1 MSDMGLRMAA
11 WLLTYALHSTV
22 LLCAAALLTARVVR
36 GEAWRET
43 LWKAALLGGI
53 VTASLQ
59 SAGWMTGDLGGREL
73 FVLRAAP
80 ATTGP
85 SAPSIASVAS
95 TPSSP
100 SDPSDPSAASTP
112 SAPSVPSALSTAE
125 GASTASVPAET
136 APRIA
141 SPALTAPASPTTAR
155 AADGVSSH
163 STSVPAAGPIDA
175 SPVSK
180 SPPAPLSGRTLLE
193 WAMLA
198 WAAGAAAMLAR
209 LAWRQLRLRR
219 LLRDR
224 ETVSDHAVL
233 AMLAELRRNAGIWR
247 PVRLTACPAT
257 PTPLALGGGEICV
270 PPRFLTGLDPEQQRS
285 ALAHELAHLARRDP
299 AWHFAIGILES
310 VFFFQ
315 PLNRMAR
322 ARLRDSAEF
331 LCDAWAA
338 RQTGSPLG
346 MARCLAEVASWV
358 APGRHPIPAGTM
370 AMAEGGSPLVQRVQ
384 RLTSWRGEPRE
395 GSGIVRLAAAAL
407 LVAAVAAIAPAVAST
422 RAAGPESASTGL
434 AEQKADGQEPV
445 IIRHPDASQP
455 LARRWEWGVEQMGRR
470 GMARAWIAY
479 SVPTRMA
486 ADQGWWVETGGLAL
500 SSMDRAPLNAV
511 LNAPED
517 HAVLLFAVT
526 RDGELERVSGRHG
539 VGMDLGGRTVMWLGA
554 ADGAESFAQ
563 LRRTADGLRDPDL
576 RENLVRM
583 IGIHPG
589 SQAVPYLA
597 AVLGRDGSNGVR
609 QEAAAALALH
619 ATDESLDALRTAVR
633 RDGSDDVRREA
644 VEAIGEHGTA
654 PAAALL
660 RELATGHRDPGIRRT
675 AAEAL
680 GRHPHPSRVETLRAV
695 VFGDRDA
702 DVARE
707 AVETLQKFDP
717 ALSGPLL
724 ERIAWT
730 HPATDVARQAAES
743 LGGLPARSGV
753 ARLDSIA
760 RRHPNPAVAQQAV
773 ESLGGYPESVT
784 GGYLRAIART
794 HPAPRVREEARDQ
807 LSMVITGRRIGA
819 DTHPAAAADADA
831 DAHVDAEAD
840 ADAFAAA
847 DADIQ
852 ARTDAADADI
862 QAHTDAADTD
872 LQARAET
879 ADADIQARAEAAA
892 KLDFDVQVDPAD
904 LDAIRAVRALETSS
918 PTAPATATRRP

>member
-22 LLCAAALLTARVVR
+22 LLCAAALLTARWVR

-53 VTASLQ
+53 ATASIQ
-59 SAGWMTGDLGGREL
+59 SAGWMAGDLGGREL
-73 FVLRAAP
+73 FVLRSAP
-80 ATTGP
+80 ATAEP
-85 SAPSIASVAS
+85 SAPSH
-95 TPSSP
+95 P
-100 SDPSDPSAASTP
+100 SDPSVPSNPSAPSNPSDPSALSGAEAALPASSSTGTARGSESP
-112 SAPSVPSALSTAE
+112 AVTSHAGASDDTEARLIDMSPSTFTIASAPAVRPSD
-125 GASTASVPAET
+125 ASR
-136 APRIA
+136 APESA
-141 SPALTAPASPTTAR
+141 APAQ
-155 AADGVSSH
+155 
-163 STSVPAAGPIDA
+163 
-175 SPVSK
+175 
-180 SPPAPLSGRTLLE
+180 PAPLPGQALLA

-198 WAAGAAAMLAR
+198 WAAGAAMMLAR
-209 LAWRQLRLRR
+209 LAWRQVRLRR
-219 LLRDR
+219 LLHGR
-224 ETVSDHAVL
+224 ESVADDAVL

-247 PVRLTACPAT
+247 PVRLTVCPAT

-346 MARCLAEVASWV
+346 LARCLAEVASWV

-395 GSGIVRLAAAAL
+395 GNGMVRMAAAAL
-407 LVAAVAAIAPAVAST
+407 LIAAVAAIAPAVAST
-422 RAAGPESASTGL
+422 NGAGREPAAGGVGAGE
-434 AEQKADGQEPV
+434 ADGQEPV

-455 LARRWEWGVEQMGRR
+455 LARRWAWGVEQMGRR
-470 GMARAWIAY
+470 DMARAWIAY
-479 SVPTRMA
+479 SIPTRLA
-486 ADQGWWVETGGLAL
+486 PDQGWFVEAGGIEL
-500 SSMDRAPLNAV
+500 SSIDRAPLNSV

-517 HAVLLFAVT
+517 HAVLLFAVS

-539 VGMDLGGRTVMWLGA
+539 VGMDLGGRPVMWLGA

-563 LRRTADGLRDPDL
+563 LRRMADGLRDPEL
-576 RENLVRM
+576 RENLVEM

-589 SQAVPYLA
+589 SQVVPYLA

-609 QEAAAALALH
+609 QEAAGALSLH
-619 ATDESLDALRTAVR
+619 ATDESLAALRTAVQ

-644 VEAIGEHGTA
+644 VEAAGEHGTA

-680 GRHPHPSRVETLRAV
+680 GRHPDPSRLETLRAV

-707 AVETLQKFDP
+707 AVEALQRFDP

-730 HPATDVARQAAES
+730 HPVQDVARQAAES
-743 LGGLPARSGV
+743 LGQLPGQSSV

-760 RRHPNPAVAQQAV
+760 RRHPDADIAAQAV
-773 ESLGGYPESVT
+773 ESLGGYPKSVT
-784 GGYLRAIART
+784 GGYLRALART

-819 DTHPAAAADADA
+819 DPAEDAHADADA
-831 DAHVDAEAD
+831 DFGVDVDADAEAEAGAEAPFR
-840 ADAFAAA
+840 ADSEAEAEAEAVFQA
-847 DADIQ
+847 DSEAEAEIEADS
-852 ARTDAADADI
+852 
-862 QAHTDAADTD
+862 
-872 LQARAET
+872 
-879 ADADIQARAEAAA
+879 RAEAAA
-892 KLDFDVQVDPAD
+892 EMAAEAKANIDVRVQVDPAD
-904 LDAIRAVRALETSS
+904 LEAIRAVRALSR
-918 PTAPATATRRP
+918 PAPATATRRP